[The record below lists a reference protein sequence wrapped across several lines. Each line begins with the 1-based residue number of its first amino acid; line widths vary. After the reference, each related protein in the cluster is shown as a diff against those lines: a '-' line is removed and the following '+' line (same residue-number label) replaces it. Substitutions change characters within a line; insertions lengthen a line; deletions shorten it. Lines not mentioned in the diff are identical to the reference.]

1 MRLVTLAV
9 LVVAECRVVNFVHIP
24 KNGGTRIT
32 ALLRKAEPPL
42 ELFHQPKNDSIGC
55 SARHLPPKHYPAG
68 TGRRADA
75 SFAILRH
82 PYERVISEWNWG
94 RAGVWTPRLG
104 YPKSAD
110 GMNAFILDGIRNASS
125 GCGIDP
131 TSVAAKLPLYQHLRG
146 GPYHGDCHW
155 LPQAEF
161 VLDDRGAKTVD
172 ATFCLGN
179 QPLAGSIAEFLG
191 DHAFERDVADAF
203 RPLEGMVADGQV
215 STTTVGGLVD
225 TRQCRGK
232 CLRFRQLTDAA
243 LRAMNEF
250 YAVDFETFGFA
261 KAETAFEIP
270 IDVFSHHPPGKVY
283 PSVRQTIRK
292 PRGAAWC
299 WGHGSRAGSR
309 ESRVSQVA

>member
-1 MRLVTLAV
+1 MGLTLP
-9 LVVAECRVVNFVHIP
+9 LTLTQTLGESFVANSFED
-24 KNGGTRIT
+24 KSYNGPR
-32 ALLRKAEPPL
+32 
-42 ELFHQPKNDSIGC
+42 
-55 SARHLPPKHYPAG
+55 
-68 TGRRADA
+68 
-75 SFAILRH
+75 
-82 PYERVISEWNWG
+82 YER
-94 RAGVWTPRLG
+94 
-104 YPKSAD
+104 Y
-110 GMNAFILDGIRNASS
+110 
-125 GCGIDP
+125 
-131 TSVAAKLPLYQHLRG
+131 
-146 GPYHGDCHW
+146 
-155 LPQAEF
+155 
-161 VLDDRGAKTVD
+161 
-172 ATFCLGN
+172 
-179 QPLAGSIAEFLG
+179 
-191 DHAFERDVADAF
+191 
-203 RPLEGMVADGQV
+203 MVADGQV